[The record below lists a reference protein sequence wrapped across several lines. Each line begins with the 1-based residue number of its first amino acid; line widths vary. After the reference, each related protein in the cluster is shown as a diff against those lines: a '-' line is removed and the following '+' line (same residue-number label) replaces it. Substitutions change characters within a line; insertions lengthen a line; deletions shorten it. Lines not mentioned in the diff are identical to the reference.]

1 MRYLVEERRVSGSNH
16 NIAINEIKF
25 YLEKV
30 MKGKRT
36 VYVVERSRR
45 EDKLPVVLSERE
57 VLSLLEHTDN
67 LKHKCILYILYSAGL
82 RMSEVL
88 ALRPSDL
95 DPDRGV
101 INVRGGKHKKD
112 RVTLLSRVTLDLIQR
127 YMGAYHPRERL
138 FE

>member
-1 MRYLVEERRVSGSNH
+1 Q
-16 NIAINEIKF
+16 NIAINAIKF

-36 VYVVERSRR
+36 VYVVERPRR
-45 EDKLPVVLSERE
+45 DDKLPVVLSERE

-95 DPDRGV
+95 DPERGV
-101 INVRGGKHKKD
+101 INVRGGKHKQD
-112 RVTLLSRVTLDLIQR
+112 RVTLLSRVTLDLIPR
-127 YMGAYHPRERL
+127 YRGAYHP
-138 FE
+138 